1 MRKLVRSLPPRI
13 FAGGAS
19 FGGTVAGNKGEWDKL
34 AAEVPGGVGLVDTPD
49 PREKHVFLS
58 ARDR

>member
-1 MRKLVRSLPPRI
+1 MRSLPPRI